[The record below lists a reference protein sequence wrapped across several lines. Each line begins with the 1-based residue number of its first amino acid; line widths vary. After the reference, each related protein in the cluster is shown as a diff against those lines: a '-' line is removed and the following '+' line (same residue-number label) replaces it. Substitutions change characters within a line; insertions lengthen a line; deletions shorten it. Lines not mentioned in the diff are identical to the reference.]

1 MWLNDCQANSSSQLD
16 ARILLC
22 YTSTVPSL
30 EQELLHLISFIY
42 TSVQWPGVVALMAV
56 ESACIPLPSELIMP
70 LAGWILIKDQ
80 SLPAIYTLVAGA
92 YGALGC
98 LIGSVIAYAV
108 GMWGGRPFL
117 EKYGKYILISRHDL
131 DLSDRWFNRHGSW
144 SIFISRLLPIVRT
157 FISLPAGISRT
168 HFGKFL
174 VYTFLG
180 SFIWCAGLAY
190 GGYQLGEHW
199 EQIRVVMRPFDP
211 LIIAIIIALI
221 AFYVYRHVKS
231 PKITD

>member
-1 MWLNDCQANSSSQLD
+1 MT
-16 ARILLC
+16 I
-22 YTSTVPSL
+22 
-30 EQELLHLISFIY
+30 
-42 TSVQWPGVVALMAV
+42 

-98 LIGSVIAYAV
+98 VIGSVIAYAV
-108 GMWGGRPFL
+108 GIWGGRPFL
-117 EKYGKYILISRHDL
+117 ERYGRYVLISRHDL
-131 DLSDRWFNRHGSW
+131 DRSDRWFNRYGSW
-144 SIFISRLLPIVRT
+144 SIFISRLLPLVRT
-157 FISLPAGISRT
+157 FISLPAGIARM

-174 VYTFLG
+174 VYSFIG

-190 GGYQLGEHW
+190 GGYLLGEHW

-211 LIIAIIIALI
+211 LIAAIIIALI
-221 AFYVYRHVKS
+221 AFYVYRRLKP
-231 PKITD
+231 PKTAG